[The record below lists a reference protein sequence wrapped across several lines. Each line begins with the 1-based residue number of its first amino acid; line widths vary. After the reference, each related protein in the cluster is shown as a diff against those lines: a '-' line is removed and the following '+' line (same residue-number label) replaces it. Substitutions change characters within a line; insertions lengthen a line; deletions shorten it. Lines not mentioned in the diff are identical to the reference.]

1 MDGERRNMD
10 TAEENGILF
19 ITGGAFQGKQRKALS
34 LFKDKRV
41 CVVEAA
47 SLPSSWFLNEIG
59 SDDELQGNNESVE
72 GGIPGG
78 ENLDALIV
86 NHMERIA
93 PLLRKTPIEP
103 ETAVSRLIA
112 RLETLYPACR
122 LVFIADE
129 VGSGVVPLGGDERK
143 ERELA
148 GRTAF
153 LLASRATR
161 VIRVLAGISMVI
173 K

>member
-1 MDGERRNMD
+1 MVKGEIWTRRKR
-10 TAEENGILF
+10 TVFFLLQEEPSRGSSAKLCHYSETN
-19 ITGGAFQGKQRKALS
+19 ASAS
-34 LFKDKRV
+34 WKRHR
-41 CVVEAA
+41 
-47 SLPSSWFLNEIG
+47 FLNEIG

-78 ENLDALIV
+78 ESLDALIV